1 METSSPIYGKLEP
14 CHYNFA
20 KFEICHPNPHSADD
34 PEYYHYND
42 IIETSPHCL
51 HEIKC
56 FFEDCKTILIARCM
70 TRRMR
75 KKVVVDAFLPTNTAY
90 DAIQYFQ

>member
-1 METSSPIYGKLEP
+1 MSFWRRERWKQQQYSSELKQ
-14 CHYNFA
+14 
-20 KFEICHPNPHSADD
+20 DD
-34 PEYYHYND
+34 IAVPEYYHYKD

-56 FFEDCKTILIARCM
+56 FFEDYKK
-70 TRRMR
+70 MR